1 VRSAKRSADND
12 CKMLP
17 RTHIMLHH
25 SRTDDGTTVDWGAIR
40 RHHLDRGLDAI
51 GYHYGV
57 AMVGDHHEVLLGR
70 SELDQ
75 AVACPQD
82 EMNACA
88 LHVCCIGNFDD
99 APPPRAML
107 EVLMRLVILP
117 AMVEYGLPPER
128 IIGHS
133 EVDSTKTCPG
143 SQFDL
148 DVVRMMSL
156 QSTGTLAEAERWHYT
171 QAGGA
176 GPLVALRRAAPGGPS
191 REELASRLGWSL
203 QTLTELESSFTLPAD
218 DQIPKYARAL
228 GVSEHRV
235 LEAFALVSMAFHRQ
249 RLAEA
254 SARLGALHATSPKRT
269 PRAA

>member
-1 VRSAKRSADND
+1 M
-12 CKMLP
+12 KMFP

-25 SRTDDGTTVDWGAIR
+25 SLTGDGKTVSWGAIR
-40 RHHLDRGLDAI
+40 RHHLETRGLDAI

-57 AMVGDHHEVLLGR
+57 EMVGDHYEVLLGR

-75 AVACPQD
+75 AVACPED

-88 LHVCCIGNFDD
+88 LHVCCVGNFDD

-107 EVLMRLVILP
+107 EVLMGLVILP
-117 AMVEYGLPPER
+117 AIVEYGLPPER
-128 IIGHS
+128 IIGHR
-133 EVDSTKTCPG
+133 EVDSTRTCPG

-148 DVVRMMSL
+148 DVVRIMSL
-156 QSTGTLAEAERWHYT
+156 QSTGTLAEAERWHHT
-171 QAGGA
+171 QAAGT
-176 GPLVALRRAAPGGPS
+176 GPLAALRRAAPGGPS

-203 QTLTELESSFTLPAD
+203 QTLTELESSSTLAAD

-228 GVSEHRV
+228 RVSEHKV
-235 LEAFALVSMAFHRQ
+235 LEAFTLMAMDYHRQ

-254 SARLGALHATSPKRT
+254 SARLGALQAKSPKRT
-269 PRAA
+269 RRAA

>member
-1 VRSAKRSADND
+1 
-12 CKMLP
+12 
-17 RTHIMLHH
+17 MLHH
-25 SRTDDGTTVDWGAIR
+25 SRTSDGTTVEWGAIR
-40 RHHLDRGLDAI
+40 RHHMDRGLDAI

-57 AMVGDHHEVLLGR
+57 ELVGDHFEVLLGR
-70 SELDQ
+70 SELEP

-88 LHVCCIGNFDD
+88 LHVCCIGDFDA

-107 EVLMRLVILP
+107 EVLTRLVILP

-128 IIGHS
+128 IIAHR

-143 SQFDL
+143 SLFDL
-148 DVVRMMSL
+148 DVVRTMSL
-156 QSTGTLAEAERWHYT
+156 QTTGTLAEAERWHHT
-171 QAGGA
+171 QAGAA
-176 GPLVALRRAAPGGPS
+176 GPLIALRRVAPGSPS

-203 QTLTELESSFTLPAD
+203 EALIELESSFTLPAD
-218 DQIPKYARAL
+218 DQVPSFARAL

-235 LEAFALVSMAFHRQ
+235 LEAFTLVAMDFHRQ

-254 SARLGALHATSPKRT
+254 SARLGTLHATQRT
-269 PRAA
+269 RRAA